1 MIYNIHI
8 IYIDDINSCCTYRI
22 GLHMLHVAVQGMP
35 RKAHCPP
42 QRQAQCLIGDVIIF
56 CFEDTNKTMWMPKS
70 FNMEPE
76 NE

>member
-1 MIYNIHI
+1 
-8 IYIDDINSCCTYRI
+8 
-22 GLHMLHVAVQGMP
+22 MLHVAVQGMP